1 MATSTLVQF
10 LASGEAGDT
19 SHRRQVETYL
29 ASGAITQGD
38 IVAFDDSKTGA
49 DRILYVEQAGIVA
62 TGNGLA
68 AGVAL
73 ETVAADEQVR
83 VIVAGY
89 AEDVSC
95 AAGVATA
102 TVVNAAGT
110 AAGQAEA
117 AAAGDTA
124 VFGVTVE
131 PEAGGTVD
139 LIVYKRF

>member
-1 MATSTLVQF
+1 MATSTLIQF
-10 LASGEAGDT
+10 LAAGEAGDT
-19 SHRRQVETYL
+19 SHRRQVETYI
-29 ASGAITQGD
+29 AAGTIAAGD
-38 IVAFDDSKTGA
+38 VVAFDPTQTGA
-49 DRILYVEQAGIVA
+49 DRTLYVEQAAIVA

-73 ETVAADEQVR
+73 DGAAAGEQVR

-95 AAGVATA
+95 AAGVATGA
-102 TVVNAAGT
+102 VVNAAGT
-110 AAGQAEA
+110 AAGQVEA
-117 AAAGDTA
+117 ALATDTI

-131 PEAGGTVD
+131 AEAGGSVD

>member
-1 MATSTLVQF
+1 MATSTLIQF

-19 SHRRQVETYL
+19 SHRRQVETYI
-29 ASGAITQGD
+29 AAGTIAAGD
-38 IVAFDDSKTGA
+38 VVAFDDSQTGA
-49 DRILYVEQAGIVA
+49 DRALYVEQAGIVA

-73 ETVAADEQVR
+73 EAAASGEQVR

-95 AAGVATA
+95 AAGVATGA
-102 TVVNAAGT
+102 VVNAAGT
-110 AAGQAEA
+110 AAGQVEA
-117 AAAGDTA
+117 AAATDTI

-131 PEAGGTVD
+131 AEAGGSVD